1 MSIEAVNK
9 FLDKVAQESKIQEE
23 LAQAMQAENDRQ
35 AVVDLGAKHG
45 FEFTGDELMTEIEK
59 RQKAAIESGELNEE
73 ELEAVAGGAKAT
85 IVPITTVIFP
95 HIPTL
100 PTFPKLPTAKW

>member
-9 FLDKVAQESKIQEE
+9 FLDKVAQDSTIQEE

-45 FEFTGDELMTEIEK
+45 FEFTGDELVTEIEK
-59 RQKAAIESGELNEE
+59 RQKAAAESGELSEE
-73 ELEAVAGGAKAT
+73 ELEAVAGGAF
-85 IVPITTVIFP
+85 PI
-95 HIPTL
+95 IPL
-100 PTFPKLPTAKW
+100 IGALAPIAIAAINKAKW